1 MAPHSSASPDARLAY
16 VEKMLASLEPAARPT
31 RSVPT
36 GAAAPETPTRQ
47 LLKNRLDSVERHLA
61 AGDSVD
67 AALTQTSD
75 PARTEKSRRES
86 VQLLNAVKD
95 LQDIYDEYEEAHPP
109 PPPLPELEPAAPS
122 EDVAAL
128 VRVQGELTAAL
139 KQLRAERGAGAGRAA
154 AAAKRAAAVAAA
166 ASRRSKFAACL
177 AVQAYALGAA
187 VARRRSQEEDGDG
200 VALAS

>member
-1 MAPHSSASPDARLAY
+1 MCIRDS
-16 VEKMLASLEPAARPT
+16 T
-31 RSVPT
+31 R
-36 GAAAPETPTRQ
+36 
-47 LLKNRLDSVERHLA
+47 
-61 AGDSVD
+61 
-67 AALTQTSD
+67 
-75 PARTEKSRRES
+75 
-86 VQLLNAVKD
+86 
-95 LQDIYDEYEEAHPP
+95 
-109 PPPLPELEPAAPS
+109 AAPS

-187 VARRRSQEEDGDG
+187 VAIFLLGATSSDG